1 MTTYTKPPP
10 DPHQVLADLAE
21 LIASSFKQ
29 RITIIVD
36 SSGGMEHSTTVL
48 DRRLPSEQEKT

>member
-1 MTTYTKPPP
+1 
-10 DPHQVLADLAE
+10 VLADLAE